1 MKKRIGILGSTGSI
15 GVNSLV
21 VINNL
26 ISNGCD
32 CEVVFLSCNNNITD
46 LERQVLEFKPKS
58 VYISNG
64 SSFNS
69 ASSNSSFKNTELLNQ
84 NEDLI
89 ELVKRDNYDILI
101 NSFVGFAG
109 TIPTIEAIKTGKRIA
124 LANKESMVVAGKM
137 INELCEEYNSEV
149 IPIDSE
155 HSAILQCLMGEK
167 TENVKKI
174 ILTASGGPFRGYTY
188 EQLKSVTVSQALK
201 HPNWNM
207 GNKITIDS
215 ATMMNKG
222 LEMIEAKWLFKV
234 EAKKIDVIVHPQS
247 IIHSMVEFYDTSI
260 KAQMGIPDMKVP
272 IQFALTYPERMKSSF
287 VPLDFTKTPKLDFE
301 KVDTRAFKCL
311 KLAND
316 VLEHGGTYATVLNA
330 ANEIAVDL
338 FLREKIGFTD
348 IADISEEALNN
359 HNSMDDFSLEDLINI
374 DTETRNKLKEKYNL

>member
-26 ISNGCD
+26 ISNGCE
-32 CEVVFLSCNNNITD
+32 CEVVFLSSNNNITE
-46 LERQVLEFKPKS
+46 LEKQVLQFKPKS
-58 VYISNG
+58 VYINNNDSFNKAKSSNG
-64 SSFNS
+64 FR
-69 ASSNSSFKNTELLNQ
+69 NTELLNK

-109 TIPTIEAIKTGKRIA
+109 AVPTIEAIKAGKRIA
-124 LANKESMVVAGKM
+124 LANKETLVVAGKL
-137 INELCEEYNSEV
+137 INELCDKYNSEV

-155 HSAILQCLMGEK
+155 HSAILQCLTGEN
-167 TENVKKI
+167 TDNVKKI

-188 EQLKSVTVSQALK
+188 EQLEGVTVEQALK

-207 GNKITIDS
+207 GSKITIDS

-234 EAKKIDVIVHPQS
+234 NAEKIDVVVHPQS
-247 IIHSMVEFYDTSI
+247 VIHSMVEFYDTSI

-272 IQFALTYPERMKSSF
+272 IQFALTYPERVKSDF
-287 VPLDFTKTPKLDFE
+287 IPLDFAKTPRLDFE
-301 KVDTRAFKCL
+301 QVDLNVFKCL
-311 KLAND
+311 KLAYD
-316 VLEHGGTYATVLNA
+316 VLNSGGTYSAVLNA
-330 ANEIAVDL
+330 ANEIAVEL
-338 FLREKIGFTD
+338 FLKKLIGFNK
-348 IADISEEALNN
+348 IAEISEEALNSHSSIN
-359 HNSMDDFSLEDLINI
+359 EFGLEELVEI
-374 DTETRNKLKEKYNL
+374 DNTTRIKLKEKYKI

>member
-32 CEVVFLSCNNNITD
+32 CEVVFLSSNNNITD
-46 LERQVLEFKPKS
+46 LEKQVLDFKPKS
-58 VYISNG
+58 VYINNE
-64 SSFNS
+64 NS
-69 ASSNSSFKNTELLNQ
+69 YNTALKNPNFKNTKLLNRD
-84 NEDLI
+84 EDLI

-109 TIPTIEAIKTGKRIA
+109 TLPTIEAIKAGKRIA
-124 LANKESMVVAGKM
+124 LANKETMVVAGKL
-137 INELCEEYNSEV
+137 INDLCGEYNTEV

-167 TENVKKI
+167 AENVKKI
-174 ILTASGGPFRGYTY
+174 ILTASGGPFRGYSY
-188 EQLKSVTVSQALK
+188 EQLKSVTVAQALK

-207 GNKITIDS
+207 GSKITIDS
-215 ATMMNKG
+215 ATLMNKG

-234 EAKKIDVIVHPQS
+234 DAKKIDVIVHPQS

-272 IQFALTYPERMKSSF
+272 IQFALTYPERVKSSF
-287 VPLDFTKTPKLDFE
+287 VPLDFAKTPKLDFE
-301 KVDTRAFKCL
+301 KVDTNAFKCL
-311 KLAND
+311 KIAYD
-316 VLEHGGTYATVLNA
+316 VLENGGTYSAVLNA
-330 ANEIAVDL
+330 ANEIAVEL
-338 FLREKIGFTD
+338 FLKEKIGFTD
-348 IADISEEALNN
+348 IADITEDALNR
-359 HNSMDDFSLEDLINI
+359 HIPVYVFKIEDLVQI

>member
-26 ISNGCD
+26 ISNGCE
-32 CEVVFLSCNNNITD
+32 CEVVFLSSNSNITD
-46 LERQVLEFKPKS
+46 LEKQVLDFKPKT
-58 VYISNG
+58 VYIKNET
-64 SSFNS
+64 SFKS
-69 ASSNSSFKNTELLNQ
+69 ASSNPSFKNTELLNCE
-84 NEDLI
+84 EDLI

-109 TIPTIEAIKTGKRIA
+109 TIPTIEAIKAGKRIA
-124 LANKESMVVAGKM
+124 LANKETMVVAGKL
-137 INELCEEYNSEV
+137 INELCNEYNSEV

-155 HSAILQCLMGEK
+155 HSAILQCLTGEK
-167 TENVKKI
+167 IENVKRI

-188 EQLKSVTVSQALK
+188 EQLKSVTVAQALK

-207 GNKITIDS
+207 GSKITIDS
-215 ATMMNKG
+215 ATLMNKG

-234 EAKKIDVIVHPQS
+234 DSKIIDVIVHPQS

-272 IQFALTYPERMKSSF
+272 IQYALTYPERMNSSF
-287 VPLDFTKTPKLDFE
+287 MPLDFSTAPRLDFE
-301 KVDTRAFKCL
+301 KVDIHTFKCL
-311 KLAND
+311 KLAYD
-316 VLEHGGTYATVLNA
+316 VLENGGTYSTVLNA

-338 FLREKIGFTD
+338 FLKEKIGFTD
-348 IADISEEALNN
+348 IADITEDALNS
-359 HNSMDDFSLEDLINI
+359 HNPINDFGIEDLINI
-374 DTETRNKLKEKYNL
+374 DTDTRNILTEKFK

>member
-32 CEVVFLSCNNNITD
+32 CEVVFLSSNNNVTD
-46 LERQVLEFKPKS
+46 LEKQVLEFKPKT
-58 VYISNG
+58 VYINNG
-64 SSFNS
+64 NSFS
-69 ASSNSSFKNTELLNQ
+69 TASERQGFKNTELLNRD
-84 NEDLI
+84 EDLI

-109 TIPTIEAIKTGKRIA
+109 TVPTIEAIKAGKRIA
-124 LANKESMVVAGKM
+124 LANKETMVVAGKM
-137 INELCEEYNSEV
+137 INELCDEYNSEV

-167 TENVKKI
+167 KENVKRI

-207 GNKITIDS
+207 GSKITIDS
-215 ATMMNKG
+215 ATLMNKG
-222 LEMIEAKWLFKV
+222 LEMIEAKWLFRV
-234 EAKKIDVIVHPQS
+234 EAEKIDVIVHPQS
-247 IIHSMVEFYDTSI
+247 IIHSMVEFYDTSV

-272 IQFALTYPERMKSSF
+272 IQFALTYPERMKSSYES
-287 VPLDFTKTPKLDFE
+287 LDFMKTPVLDFG
-301 KVDTRAFKCL
+301 KADTTAFKCL
-311 KLAND
+311 KIAYD
-316 VLEHGGTYATVLNA
+316 VLEHGGTYPAVLNA
-330 ANEIAVDL
+330 ANEIAVEL
-338 FLREKIGFTD
+338 FLKEKIGFTD
-348 IADISEEALNN
+348 IADITEESLNS
-359 HNSMDDFSLEDLINI
+359 HNNINDFSLEDLIRI
-374 DTETRNKLKEKYNL
+374 DTETRNKLKEKYKL

>member
-26 ISNGCD
+26 ISNGCE
-32 CEVVFLSCNNNITD
+32 CEVVFLSSNNNVAD
-46 LERQVLEFKPKS
+46 LEKQVLQFKPKS
-58 VYISNG
+58 VYINNEN
-64 SSFNS
+64 SFKS
-69 ASSNSSFKNTELLNQ
+69 AYNNPSFKNTELLNRD
-84 NEDLI
+84 EDLL

-109 TIPTIEAIKTGKRIA
+109 TVPTIEAIKAGKRIA
-124 LANKESMVVAGKM
+124 LANKETMVVAGKM
-137 INELCEEYNSEV
+137 INELCTEYNSEV

-155 HSAILQCLMGEK
+155 HSAILQCLMGER
-167 TENVKKI
+167 TENVKRI

-188 EQLKSVTVSQALK
+188 DQLKSVTVAQALK

-215 ATMMNKG
+215 ATLMNKG

-234 EAKKIDVIVHPQS
+234 DAKKIDVIVHPQS
-247 IIHSMVEFYDTSI
+247 VIHSMVEFYDTSV

-287 VPLDFTKTPKLDFE
+287 IPLDFTKTPKLDFE
-301 KVDTRAFKCL
+301 KVDINAFKCL
-311 KLAND
+311 KIAYE
-316 VLEHGGTYATVLNA
+316 VLENGETYSTVLNA
-330 ANEIAVDL
+330 ANEIAVEL
-338 FLREKIGFTD
+338 FLKGIIGFTE
-348 IADISEEALNN
+348 IADITESALES
-359 HNSMDDFSLEDLINI
+359 HDPVSDFNLDDLISI
-374 DTETRNKLKEKYNL
+374 DSDTRNKLKKKYNL